1 MKLTYN
7 SRNYLHKKYIKS
19 NASMQSIITNDISN
33 NTFNSNFSKQKSF
46 SKCSNIYLSFE
57 NLPNNSLNTPKKN
70 IYKISSKERKPI
82 EKFLLTSI
90 KPFKLRNR
98 KDSKS
103 FLKIEKEKG
112 YKKYNNYHVHILNV
126 MYKKKKKI
134 NFDPL
139 STKKKIDITK
149 YNIDI
154 PKGYDLSSRDE
165 KEDFLDE
172 KKIKEKRVFVGR
184 MENSINHDV
193 IKELNKEFIHE
204 KKNENM
210 IKRNSILKRFSI
222 NKKFSSSVNNFK
234 KRVTSANVLKKVE
247 KNRFDIEQIILKNI
261 KTMKEKEKRKKNE
274 EIKKRLFFNKKIH
287 EKLHKEYYPIEQIMK
302 NEFNENKKILFKKN
316 NNLFNEDTYITDIN
330 DFSEKFHLKNKIE
343 NVKKE
348 RKVNIYIP
356 KLHLSEIININAL
369 NDNVN

>member
-7 SRNYLHKKYIKS
+7 SRNYLKKKHIKT
-19 NASMQSIITNDISN
+19 NVSMQSIITNDISN
-33 NTFNSNFSKQKSF
+33 NTFNSNFSKQKSL

-57 NLPNNSLNTPKKN
+57 NLPNNSLNTPKKK

-126 MYKKKKKI
+126 MYDKKKKL

-139 STKKKIDITK
+139 SIKKKIDITK

-154 PKGYDLSSRDE
+154 PKGYE
-165 KEDFLDE
+165 KDDFFDE
-172 KKIKEKRVFVGR
+172 KKLKEKRVFVGR
-184 MENSINHDV
+184 MESKLNHEV
-193 IKELNKEFIHE
+193 MKELNKDFIHE
-204 KKNENM
+204 KKNEN
-210 IKRNSILKRFSI
+210 IPKRNSLLKRFSI
-222 NKKFSSSVNNFK
+222 SKRFSASVNHLKF

-247 KNRFDIEQIILKNI
+247 KKKIDIEQIILNNI
-261 KTMKEKEKRKKNE
+261 KRMRDIEKRKKNE
-274 EIKKRLFFNKKIH
+274 EIQKRLILSKKVDD
-287 EKLHKEYYPIEQIMK
+287 KLHKEYHPIQEFMK
-302 NEFNENKKILFKKN
+302 NEIKENKKILFKKN
-316 NNLFNEDTYITDIN
+316 KYLFNEETYITDIN
-330 DFSEKFHLKNKIE
+330 NFSEKYHFKHKFE

-348 RKVNIYIP
+348 RKVDIYIP
-356 KLHLSEIININAL
+356 KLHLSEIINIDAL